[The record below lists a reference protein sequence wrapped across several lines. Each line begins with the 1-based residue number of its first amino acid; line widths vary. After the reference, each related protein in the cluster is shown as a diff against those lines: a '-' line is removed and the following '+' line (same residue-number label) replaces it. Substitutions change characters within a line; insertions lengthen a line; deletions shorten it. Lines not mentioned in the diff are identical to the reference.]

1 MAQGALLENPQKILV
16 RATNWIGDAV
26 LSLPALEALRARFP
40 KAEIVLLAKPW
51 VSELYWYH
59 PAVSRQIVY
68 HPEGEHRGPWGF
80 WKLVQE
86 LRAERFDAA
95 ILFQNA
101 FHAAWMAWWARV
113 PARIGYARDGR
124 SALLA
129 PRSGVVEPPPPAA
142 YGHQVYYYLNLL
154 FRAGLIDKP
163 EPVREIR
170 LRLAD
175 SERQWAGKRLGLLGL
190 GGPRFLVGLH
200 PGASFGP
207 AKRWLPERYAALADR
222 LIGALHADVL
232 IFGSGEERPLAEQIA
247 RVMQHTPIV
256 VAGETTL
263 RQMMALLAECRLVV
277 TNDSGPMHVAAAL
290 GLPLV
295 AIFGSTDERSTGPVG
310 SRTRVVKHSV
320 ACSPCGLRACP
331 IDFRCMQGLS
341 VDDVYQA
348 VLELVKQ
355 WGITHERPASS

>member
-1 MAQGALLENPQKILV
+1 MAQGTLLENPRKILV
-16 RATNWIGDAV
+16 RAANWIGDAV
-26 LSLPALEALRARFP
+26 MSLPALEALHARFP

-68 HPEGEHRGPWGF
+68 YPDSEHRGLRGF
-80 WKLVQE
+80 WRLVRG
-86 LRAERFDAA
+86 LREEQFDAA

-113 PARIGYARDGR
+113 PVRIGYARDGR

-129 PRSGVVEPPPPAA
+129 PRSGVVEPPSPAA
-142 YGHQVYYYLNLL
+142 YGHQVNYYLNLL
-154 FRAGLIDKP
+154 FRAGLIDTP
-163 EPVREIR
+163 QPVGEIR

-175 SERQWAGKRLGLLGL
+175 SEKQWAGKRLDALGL
-190 GGPRFLVGLH
+190 GGPRFLVGIH

-207 AKRWLPERYAALADR
+207 AKRWLPEHFAALADR

-232 IFGSGEERPLAEQIA
+232 IFGSAEELSLAEDIA
-247 RVMQHTPIV
+247 RIMQHTPTL
-256 VAGETTL
+256 VAGQTTL
-263 RQMMALLAECRLVV
+263 RQMMALLAECHLVV

-290 GLPLV
+290 GLPLL
-295 AIFGSTDERSTGPVG
+295 AIFGSTDERATGPVG
-310 SRTRVVKHSV
+310 ARTHIVKHRV
-320 ACSPCGLRACP
+320 ACSPCGLRVCP
-331 IDFRCMQGLS
+331 IDFRCMVDLS

-348 VLELVKQ
+348 TLELVRR
-355 WGITHERPASS
+355 HCL